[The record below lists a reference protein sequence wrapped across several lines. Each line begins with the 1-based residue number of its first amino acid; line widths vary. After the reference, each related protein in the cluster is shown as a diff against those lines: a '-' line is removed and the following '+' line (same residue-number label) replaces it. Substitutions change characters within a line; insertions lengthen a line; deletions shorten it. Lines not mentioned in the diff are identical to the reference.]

1 MTTCPVCQTPA
12 QGRATTCAVCGS
24 PLGQTGVE
32 LAPGTV
38 LAGGRYQIQS
48 VLGQGGFGITY
59 RARDQHLNRVVAI
72 KEFFDSTLNSRRSK
86 AVISNSPDF
95 TQAIQGFLAEA
106 QLLAQFN
113 DPGIIKVFDTFR
125 ENGTAYYTMELLV
138 GQTLE
143 ERISQQGRLNGQE
156 VEQLAL
162 KLGQAISVVHQ
173 NEILHR
179 DIKPA
184 NIFLTK
190 DNRAVLID
198 FGSARKYQQGKTVAH
213 TRLVTPG
220 YAPLEQYQ
228 GQGKFGPYTDIYA
241 LSATLFHALTGAM
254 PPDALSRLPQNAG
267 GQGVPLPALPSDTQ
281 PGLAQALKRGLSVKA
296 TERPQQIGEF
306 IGLLHS
312 RPRQPSP
319 PPPPAPLPSPA
330 PPLPWQYRNLVGP
343 SSDSYMRAFNELSL
357 GRYHWHWSALLFGPF
372 WLLYRK
378 MYGPFLIVFIA
389 DIVFPGLVI
398 INQLGLAIAAVPLY
412 KHYLDGKLRRITRAP
427 LYQQQRLIASQ
438 GGVHR
443 WLPILG
449 LALGLISI
457 LATFGQSSGL

>member
-1 MTTCPVCQTPA
+1 MTTCPVCQTPV

-24 PLGQTGVE
+24 PLAQTGVA

-72 KEFFDSTLNSRRSK
+72 KEFFDSALNSRQGQM
-86 AVISNSPDF
+86 VLSNSPDF
-95 TQAIQGFLAEA
+95 AQAIQGFLAEA

-113 DPGIIKVFDTFR
+113 DPGIIKIFDTFR

-143 ERISQQGRLNGQE
+143 ERISQGRLSGQE
-156 VEQLAL
+156 AEQLAL
-162 KLGQAISVVHQ
+162 RLGQAIDIVHQ
-173 NEILHR
+173 EKVLHR

-184 NIFLTK
+184 NIFLTNN
-190 DNRAVLID
+190 NRAVLID

-213 TRLVTPG
+213 TQLVTPG

-228 GQGKFGPYTDIYA
+228 SQGKFGPYTDIYA

-267 GQGVPLPALPSDTQ
+267 GQGAPLPPLPSDT
-281 PGLAQALKRGLSVKA
+281 PLGLAQALKRGLSVKA

-306 IGLLHS
+306 IGLLNS

-319 PPPPAPLPSPA
+319 PPPAPLPSPQ

-343 SSDSYMRAFNELSL
+343 SGDSYIRAFNELSL
-357 GRYHWHWSALLFGPF
+357 GRYHWHWAALLFGPF
-372 WLLYRK
+372 WLFYRK
-378 MYGPFLIVFIA
+378 MYGPFLVVFIA
-389 DIVFPGLVI
+389 DMVFPGLII

-412 KHYLDGKLRRITRAP
+412 KRHLDRKLGRITRAP
-427 LYQQQRLIASQ
+427 PHQQQKLISSQ

-457 LATFGQSSGL
+457 LASLGQSTGF